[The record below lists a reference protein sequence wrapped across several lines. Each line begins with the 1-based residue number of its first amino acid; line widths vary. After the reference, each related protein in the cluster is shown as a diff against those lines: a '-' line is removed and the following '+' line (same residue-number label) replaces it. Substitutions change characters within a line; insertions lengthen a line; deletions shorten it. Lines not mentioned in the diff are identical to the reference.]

1 MCSSILQNFEALAK
15 NLTDLISE
23 LEKKEGILDHLNPI
37 YREKYVLR
45 AQMHADML
53 HNRVQHYRE

>member
-1 MCSSILQNFEALAK
+1 MYSCFLQNFEVLAK
-15 NLTDLISE
+15 NLSALISA

-37 YREKYVLR
+37 YKEKYVLR

-53 HNRVQHYRE
+53 HNRVQHFRE

>member
-1 MCSSILQNFEALAK
+1 MCSCFLQNFEALAK
-15 NLTDLISE
+15 NLTSLISA

-37 YREKYVLR
+37 YNEKYVLR

-53 HNRVQHYRE
+53 HKRVQHYRE

>member
-1 MCSSILQNFEALAK
+1 MCSSRLQNIEALAT
-15 NLTDLISE
+15 NLTELITD

>member
-1 MCSSILQNFEALAK
+1 MCSSFPQNFEALAK

-23 LEKKEGILDHLNPI
+23 LEKKEGILDYLNPI

-45 AQMHADML
+45 AQMHADKL